1 MLAEV
6 FIGTA
11 ELGVVKLGL
20 PVEGFYWVLEHPK
33 HSAVEAGLAKYDVKG
48 VTANVADG
56 QVTLT
61 GEIPRAKLQDAMKAA
76 NEAGAKKVV
85 NQLTI
90 K

>member
-1 MLAEV
+1 MNV
-6 FIGTA
+6 KPPI
-11 ELGVVKLGL
+11 VVS
-20 PVEGFYWVLEHPK
+20 EDPK
-33 HSAVEAGLAKYDVKG
+33 IKSAVEAGLAKYNVKG
-48 VTANVADG
+48 VTANVSDG

-76 NEAGAKKVV
+76 NEANPKKVV

>member
-1 MLAEV
+1 
-6 FIGTA
+6 
-11 ELGVVKLGL
+11 
-20 PVEGFYWVLEHPK
+20 
-33 HSAVEAGLAKYDVKG
+33 VKG
-48 VTANVADG
+48 VTANVSDG

-76 NEAGAKKVV
+76 NESNPKKVV